1 MKIWLIIPTYNEKST
16 IIQLL
21 EALFGLPLELSIL
34 VVDDNSPDQTAQ
46 LVQSVQSQYKN
57 LHLVKRPAKLGLGSA
72 YRFGFDYAL
81 SRGAE
86 AVGQMDA
93 DWSHQPVD
101 VLKLLAAINNGGD
114 VAIGSRR
121 VTGGEISGWNWRR
134 RFMSRGATWLARL
147 VLRLKTQDI
156 TAGFRFY
163 TKAALSRIPW
173 PQVKSEGYAWQEETI
188 FWCEQAGLEIIEVPV
203 KFVDRQQ
210 GQSKLGLRDVMEFFK
225 AVFRLKLVKILAT
238 KKHS

>member
-46 LVQSVQSQYKN
+46 LVQSAQSQYKN

-81 SRGAE
+81 HRGAE

-114 VAIGSRR
+114 AAIGSRR

-134 RFMSRGATWLARL
+134 HFMSRGATWLARL

-173 PQVKSEGYAWQEETI
+173 SQVKSEGYAWQEETI
-188 FWCEQAGLEIIEVPV
+188 FLCEQAGLKIIEVPV

-210 GQSKLGLRDVMEFFK
+210 GQSKLGLRDVVEFFK